1 MLGSKG
7 IQRELLKGNI
17 VIHPFNQEQINPNS
31 YDVRLG
37 NWFIQSRTHNAPV
50 SLESIFSTGLIWGEP
65 FYYKDNSLFVLEPDA
80 YVLAHTEEYIGS
92 YKHATLLKARSTFA
106 RLFIDIC
113 PSAGFGDVGY
123 TNRWTLE
130 IKNNSNNH
138 YILKPGMRVA
148 QISFQEVKEKGILY
162 AGAYKQ
168 NDILTSWK
176 PEDMLPRLGKDRV
189 F

>member
-7 IQRELLKGNI
+7 IIREYNKGNI
-17 VIHPFNQEQINPNS
+17 VINPFNESQVNPNS

-37 NWFIQSRTHNAPV
+37 NWFISPKINGSPL
-50 SLESIFSTGLIWGEP
+50 SLEIPESVEAIWQAPRLVNYGNIFI
-65 FYYKDNSLFVLEPDA
+65 LEPGA
-80 YVLAHTEEYIGS
+80 YVLAHTNEFIGS
-92 YKHATLLKARSTFA
+92 HKHATLLKTRSTFG

-138 YILKPGMRVA
+138 YILHPSMRIA
-148 QISFQEVKEKGILY
+148 QISFMEVKEKGKVY
-162 AGAYKQ
+162 QGAY
-168 NDILTSWK
+168 NGMTWV
-176 PEDMLPRLGKDRV
+176 PEDMLPKLGIERV